1 MSAFSDVA
9 LGIGPALGRAIL
21 GPSFWSQK
29 VTCKPKFILSL
40 LTGTCQGAPL
50 AVDSGGPAMR
60 WIDLMLDSD
69 WFRGA
74 WWGWMTALVT
84 MLLYLLF
91 QA

>member
-1 MSAFSDVA
+1 
-9 LGIGPALGRAIL
+9 
-21 GPSFWSQK
+21 
-29 VTCKPKFILSL
+29 
-40 LTGTCQGAPL
+40 
-50 AVDSGGPAMR
+50 MR

>member
-1 MSAFSDVA
+1 
-9 LGIGPALGRAIL
+9 
-21 GPSFWSQK
+21 
-29 VTCKPKFILSL
+29 
-40 LTGTCQGAPL
+40 
-50 AVDSGGPAMR
+50 MR

-74 WWGWMTALVT
+74 WWGWMTVLVT